1 MRFLPIRQAGPQR
14 ALAEH
19 TYLQVND
26 CRRRINGAMRPMQ
39 THVIRSRSI
48 IRPQSLP
55 RSNTLAAALLAALLG
70 GFVIW
75 AVGFSPIDV
84 AHNAAHDTRHSIGFP
99 CH

>member
-1 MRFLPIRQAGPQR
+1 MRFLPIRQAGRQR

-19 TYLQVND
+19 THLQVND

-39 THVIRSRSI
+39 THVIGSRSI
-48 IRPQSLP
+48 TGSQSLP
-55 RSNTLAAALLAALLG
+55 RSNILAAALMAALLG
-70 GFVIW
+70 GLVIW